1 MKRWYFTLAL
11 GLTLGSCAIQQPQL
25 FEVTHV
31 IVESEDGVECWS
43 ANTFIRTD
51 IRITNDSIYF
61 IKALGEYNKMIVTE
75 AIDWCSVIEFEP
87 GNNELAEPGKLTIVN
102 AEAGYGDTAETT
114 TYLLFD
120 LENHYE

>member
-1 MKRWYFTLAL
+1 MKSKVLPLAL
-11 GLTLGSCAIQQPQL
+11 GLSLGSCAIQQPQL

-31 IVESEDGVECWS
+31 IVEAEANVECWT

-51 IRITNDSIYF
+51 IRVTNDSIYF

-75 AIDWCSVIEFEP
+75 AIDWQNVIEFEP
-87 GNNELAEPGKLTIVN
+87 GNNELAEPGKLTLCN
-102 AEAGYGDTAETT
+102 PETGYGDSAETT

-120 LENHYE
+120 LQNHYE

>member
-1 MKRWYFTLAL
+1 MRVLSVLAL
-11 GLTLGSCAIQQPQL
+11 GLTLGSCAAQQQQL
-25 FEVTHV
+25 FEVTGA
-31 IVESEDGVECWS
+31 IVESEDMVECWS
-43 ANTFIRTD
+43 ASTFVRTD
-51 IRITNDSIYF
+51 IRVTNDSIYF

-87 GNNELAEPGKLTIVN
+87 GNNELAEPGRLTLVN
-102 AEAGYGDTAETT
+102 DDTSETT

>member
-1 MKRWYFTLAL
+1 MKLLSALAL

-25 FEVTHV
+25 FEVTHA
-31 IVESEDGVECWS
+31 IVEADGQIECWS
-43 ANTFIRTD
+43 ANTFVRTD

-61 IKALGEYNKMIVTE
+61 IKALGEHNKMIVTE
-75 AIDWCSVIEFEP
+75 AIDWCSVVEFEP
-87 GNNELAEPGKLTIVN
+87 GNNELAEPGKLTLVN
-102 AEAGYGDTAETT
+102 DDTSETT

>member
-1 MKRWYFTLAL
+1 MRVLSALAL
-11 GLTLGSCAIQQPQL
+11 GLTLGSCAIQQQQL
-25 FEVTHV
+25 FEVTGA
-31 IVESEDGVECWS
+31 IVESEDMVECWS
-43 ANTFIRTD
+43 ASTFVRTD
-51 IRITNDSIYF
+51 IRVTNDSIYF

-87 GNNELAEPGKLTIVN
+87 GNNELAEPGRLTLVN
-102 AEAGYGDTAETT
+102 DDTSETT